1 MVMPAPVIDHENWLV
16 FFSLTP
22 DNFSISL
29 ICTCTIGKEGG
40 EEGGEADARPGGKEG
55 AKALGVL
62 GDTGGKEGDTIRCP
76 P

>member
-1 MVMPAPVIDHENWLV
+1 M
-16 FFSLTP
+16 SLM
-22 DNFSISL
+22 
-29 ICTCTIGKEGG
+29 CTIGKEGG

>member
-1 MVMPAPVIDHENWLV
+1 MVMPAPVIDHEKWFGCSRPSV
-16 FFSLTP
+16 P
-22 DNFSISL
+22 DNFSMSL
-29 ICTCTIGKEGG
+29 MCTIGKEGG